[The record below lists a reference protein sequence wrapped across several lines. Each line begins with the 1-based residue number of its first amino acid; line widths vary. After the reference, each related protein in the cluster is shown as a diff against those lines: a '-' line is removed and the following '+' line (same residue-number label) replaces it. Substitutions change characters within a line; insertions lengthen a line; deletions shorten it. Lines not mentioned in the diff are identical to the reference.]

1 MDASMRSRLLG
12 LAIIAT
18 LLLNIWGAEIAF
30 ARSATLPACCVRAA
44 HTSHCHGVDTQAADA
59 EAVVVEAHF
68 HSGAAFVADHPI
80 RCSCHMGF
88 APANAAI
95 APQSG
100 ASLRVSESRTFT
112 LPAIHDIASSTST
125 RIHGERAPPTA

>member
-1 MDASMRSRLLG
+1 MRSRLLG

-30 ARSATLPACCVRAA
+30 ARSSSLPACCVRAA
-44 HTSHCHGVDTQAADA
+44 HTSHCHGGDTQAA

-68 HSGAAFVADHPI
+68 HSGATFLADHPI

-88 APANAAI
+88 APVNAAI
-95 APQSG
+95 PLQRDS
-100 ASLRVSESRTFT
+100 SLRISESLDLS
-112 LPAIHDIASSTST
+112 LPAIHQVAISTSL
-125 RIHGERAPPTA
+125 RIDGDRAPPTA

>member
-1 MDASMRSRLLG
+1 MATSMRSRLLS

-18 LLLNIWGAEIAF
+18 LLLSVSGTEIAF
-30 ARSATLPACCVRAA
+30 ARTTTLPACCVRAA
-44 HTSHCHGVDTQAADA
+44 HTSHCHGGDTQAAGA

-68 HSGAAFVADHPI
+68 HSGATFLADHPI

-95 APQSG
+95 APQGG
-100 ASLRVSESRTFT
+100 ASLRASESRTFS
-112 LPAIHDIASSTST
+112 LPAIHDIASST
-125 RIHGERAPPTA
+125 